1 MDYVYLLGQ
10 LTLALI
16 VALLAAFLFLTALVA
31 IFLRTGK
38 AYFPGLLVFLA
49 TALESPLKAV
59 LKLSSIDGAI
69 VDQMLIEMRNRL
81 ARPAF
86 SAVPAS
92 ERFLFL
98 PQCLR
103 NVKCPAKLTTEGVQC
118 INCGLCAIKDMK
130 AEAEKLGYRVFIV
143 TGSSMVKRIILA
155 QKPKAI
161 FGVACM
167 PEVKMGL
174 ELCDKFRL
182 PSQGLPLMKAG
193 CVSTVVDADALLEA
207 LSYGTGNTALMPA
220 PDLS

>member
-1 MDYVYLLGQ
+1 MDLVYLLGQ
-10 LTLALI
+10 ATLL
-16 VALLAAFLFLTALVA
+16 LLAFLAIAFIFLTGLVA
-31 IFLRTGK
+31 IFLKTGK
-38 AYFPGLLVFLA
+38 TYFPGLLVFLA

-59 LKLSSIDGAI
+59 IKLFNIDGAI
-69 VDQMLIEMRNRL
+69 VDRMLIDLRNRL
-81 ARPAF
+81 ASQAF
-86 SAVPAS
+86 SAVPAN

-103 NVKCPAKLTTEGVQC
+103 SVKCPAKLTTEGVQC

-130 AEAEKLGYRVFIV
+130 AEAERLGYKVFVV

-174 ELCDKFRL
+174 EMADKFRL
-182 PSQGLPLMKAG
+182 PSRGLPLMRAG
-193 CVSTVVDADALLEA
+193 CVSTVVDTDALLEA
-207 LSYGTGNTALMPA
+207 LSCGTGKVAPMPA
-220 PDLS
+220 PESP